1 MGKIRLTEQLPNTED
16 NARSKEAVRK
26 FMAKRFPL
34 KKFGRELCREKVVH
48 SWDKVG

>member
-34 KKFGRELCREKVVH
+34 KKFGREPVSRFNQGGG
-48 SWDKVG
+48 D